1 MRVSTPGMNRVS
13 QASPATDAEPTH
25 VAFRLVPEDPG
36 VVDENPEDVRKAVR
50 SGCGGVRLSDVE
62 IDIDIDAG
70 EGVTVDAVN
79 STEYAPSRV
88 LHVVWAKSET
98 DYRAIPRPRD
108 EPRLT
113 WARGVLIDQGEDEDD
128 LP

>member
-1 MRVSTPGMNRVS
+1 MRVSNPGMNRVS
-13 QASPATDAEPTH
+13 QAKPRTDAEPTP
-25 VAFRLVPEDPG
+25 VAFTLVPEDPD

-62 IDIDIDAG
+62 IDIDIDGA

-79 STEYAPSRV
+79 PTEYAPSRV

-98 DYRAIPRPRD
+98 DYRAVPRPRD

-113 WARGVLIDQGEDEDD
+113 WARGVLVHQGEGEDED
-128 LP
+128 

>member
-25 VAFRLVPEDPG
+25 VAFRLVPEDPD

-62 IDIDIDAG
+62 IDIDAG

-79 STEYAPSRV
+79 PTEYAPSRV
-88 LHVVWAKSET
+88 LHVVWGKSET

-113 WARGVLIDQGEDEDD
+113 WARGVLIDQGEGED
-128 LP
+128 